1 MKPDPEQLFI
11 QIIEADKNRLF
22 RICRTYADDAEGA
35 KDLFQESLL
44 NIWKALPGF
53 KQESE
58 LSTWVYRITINV
70 CLRAREFTYKKDK
83 HFVRLE
89 SVKIEPA
96 DESTYNKEEEE
107 KNIVRLRAFIQQLS
121 QPDKTIMLLYLEDIA
136 YKEIAA
142 ITGLSENHIAVK
154 IKRVKSKLLTH
165 LTS

>member
-1 MKPDPEQLFI
+1 MQQDPEQLFI
-11 QIIEADKNRLF
+11 KIIEADKNRLF
-22 RICRTYADDAEGA
+22 RICRTYANDAEEA
-35 KDLFQESLL
+35 KDLFQEALM

-53 KQESE
+53 KHESE

-70 CLRAREFTYKKDK
+70 CLRAREFTYKKEK

-96 DESTYNKEEEE
+96 DESTYNKKEEE
-107 KNIVRLRAFIQQLS
+107 NLIRLRAFIQQLS

-154 IKRVKSKLLTH
+154 VKRIKSKLLTH

>member
-11 QIIEADKNRLF
+11 QTIEANKNRLF
-22 RICRTYADDAEGA
+22 RICRTYANDDEET

-44 NIWKALPGF
+44 NIWKALPDF
-53 KQESE
+53 KQESHI
-58 LSTWVYRITINV
+58 STWVYRITINV
-70 CLRAREFTYKKDK
+70 CLRSREFTYKKNK

-107 KNIVRLRAFIQQLS
+107 NLIKLRTFIQQLN
-121 QPDKTIMLLYLEDIA
+121 QPDKTIMLLFLEDIA

-154 IKRVKSKLLTH
+154 VKRIKSKLLTH

>member
-1 MKPDPEQLFI
+1 MQQDPEQVFI

-22 RICRTYADDAEGA
+22 RICRTYAEDMDGA
-35 KDLFQESLL
+35 KDLFQEALL

-70 CLRAREFTYKKDK
+70 CLRAREFSYKKDK

-96 DESTYNKEEEE
+96 DENTYNKEEEE
-107 KNIVRLRAFIQQLS
+107 NLIKLRAFIQQLS
-121 QPDKTIMLLYLEDIA
+121 QPDKTIMLLFLEDIP

-154 IKRVKSKLLTH
+154 VKRVKSKLLTH

>member
-1 MKPDPEQLFI
+1 MKPDPEQQFI
-11 QIIEADKNRLF
+11 QLIEADKNRLF
-22 RICRTYADDAEGA
+22 RICRTYADDMEGA

-70 CLRAREFTYKKDK
+70 CLRAREFSYKKDK
-83 HFVRLE
+83 YFVRLE

-96 DESTYNKEEEE
+96 DESTHDKEEEE
-107 KNIVRLRAFIQQLS
+107 NLIRLRAFIQQLS

-142 ITGLSENHIAVK
+142 ITGLNENHIAVK
-154 IKRVKSKLLTH
+154 VKRIKSKLLTH
-165 LTS
+165 LSS

>member
-22 RICRTYADDAEGA
+22 RICRTYADDMDGA
-35 KDLFQESLL
+35 KDLFQEVLI
-44 NIWKALPGF
+44 NIWKSLPGF
-53 KQESE
+53 KQEANI
-58 LSTWVYRITINV
+58 STWVYRITVNV
-70 CLRAREFTYKKDK
+70 CLRAREFSYKKEK

-96 DESTYNKEEEE
+96 DETSSNKDEEENLV
-107 KNIVRLRAFIQQLS
+107 KLRAFIQQLN
-121 QPDKTIMLLYLEDIA
+121 QPDKTIILLYLEDIA

-154 IKRVKSKLLTH
+154 VKRIKSKLLTH